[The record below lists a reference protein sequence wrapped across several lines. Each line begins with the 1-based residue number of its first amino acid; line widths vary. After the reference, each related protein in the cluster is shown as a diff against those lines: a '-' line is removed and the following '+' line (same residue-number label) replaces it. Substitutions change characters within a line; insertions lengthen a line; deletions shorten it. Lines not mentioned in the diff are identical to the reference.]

1 MVDSLTALY
10 SSWSFV
16 AVILVVIST
25 VLVSLVYMFGSVL
38 VDDKMKLWAK
48 LELFEIFY
56 SLILLAAVFSWI
68 GMFDS
73 VAYGILHDSSG
84 SNPSYLTQGFFPD
97 AANPGKYVTQDI
109 CSFAPGTNYDRA
121 ADPLALSSVSPYA
134 DIPHCHIRL
143 SIYYLNT
150 IFQETSNV
158 AFKIYQSYM
167 ITSTIADFA
176 INIEFVTD
184 KAGFFTITPWRGFFT
199 MGNAMKTAGF
209 DFAMKMMTLT
219 KFQEIL
225 IAFVSKALFP
235 NLFIVGLVL
244 RTFSFTRR
252 LGGLLMAIALALFYI
267 FPMFYVFGAMLAIS
281 IQHAAY
287 LGPDNIPSI
296 ADHLYINGKVP
307 LLTGSYDLNQQQLDY
322 YSLVGVEPQVTRDKI
337 ADGASPDGYF
347 PSVNLNLPN
356 GDADLTARTNQLS
369 DADLKELQGVGTTFT
384 GNLGKKKFYD
394 NFVSISLE
402 DGGVMDV
409 VSRLTFFSVF
419 FSFFGV
425 LATIAAIRSISITL
439 GGDVEIAGLTH
450 LI

>member
-16 AVILVVIST
+16 AVMLVVIST
-25 VLVSLVYMFGSVL
+25 ALVALVYMFGSVL

-56 SLILLAAVFSWI
+56 SLILLAAVLSWI
-68 GMFDS
+68 TMFDN
-73 VAYGILHDSSG
+73 VAYGVLHDQNSA
-84 SNPSYLTQGFFPD
+84 LTKGFFPD
-97 AANPGKYVTQDI
+97 AANAGKYVVRDI
-109 CSFAPGTNYDRA
+109 CEAAPGTYDA
-121 ADPLALSSVSPYA
+121 ASDALAFSSVSPYY

-158 AFKIYQSYM
+158 AFDIYQSYM
-167 ITSTIADFA
+167 VTSTIADFA

-199 MGNAMKTAGF
+199 MGNTMKTAGF
-209 DFAMKMMTLT
+209 DFAMKLMTLT
-219 KFQEIL
+219 KFQEIF
-225 IAFVSKALFP
+225 ISFISKALFP

-267 FPMFYVFGAMLAIS
+267 FPMFYVFGAMLVTS
-281 IQHAAY
+281 IQHAAAI
-287 LGPDNIPSI
+287 GPDSIPSI
-296 ADHLYINGKVP
+296 AYHLYINGKVP
-307 LLTGSYDLNQQQLDY
+307 LLTGSYDLNQQKLGY
-322 YSLVGVEPQVTRDKI
+322 YNLVTTEWPQATRDKI
-337 ADGASPDGYF
+337 ANGLFPDLDL
-347 PSVNLNLPN
+347 SLPN
-356 GDADLTARTNQLS
+356 GVTDRNARASELTEDQINDLGQT
-369 DADLKELQGVGTTFT
+369 GTTFT
-384 GNLGKKKFYD
+384 GELGKKKFHD
-394 NFVSISLE
+394 NFVAISLE
-402 DGGVMDV
+402 DGGVMDT

-419 FSFFGV
+419 FSFFGI
-425 LATIAAIRSISITL
+425 LGTIAAIRSLSITL